1 MMLPDSH
8 CRVFRALQIVEVGH
22 MRHLSQVHR
31 HGDHFHVHPMLG
43 TFAVIATM
51 LIAAL
56 IALTVLATSA
66 R

>member
-1 MMLPDSH
+1 MVPDSL
-8 CRVFRALQIVEVGH
+8 CRVYRTLQVVEVDH
-22 MRHLSQVHR
+22 MRHLSDAHR

-56 IALTVLATSA
+56 IAVTVLATSA